1 MVFKFI
7 LTQFYPRKMG
17 TAIGELTEKE
27 IIDLDALENRLL
39 GIDSFNILYQFL
51 SNIRGQDGSP
61 LTDAQ
66 GNITSHLTGLFYRTT
81 NLLSRNIKPVF
92 VFDGKPHA
100 LKEKTREKRKAI
112 RTEAE
117 KKMKQAKEKGDLE
130 EARKFAQQTSRLSRE
145 MVEEAKQLVEFMG
158 LPAIQAKSEG
168 EAQIS
173 LMAEKGKLFGCVSQ
187 DYDALLFGTPILLRN
202 ITVGGKRKVP
212 GRNIYLDALPEKISL
227 QKTLEKNEIDRKKL
241 VWIAILIGNDF
252 NEKFPKIG
260 PKTALKLVKE
270 NNSFEEIIK
279 QAGFE
284 PEFDFTEIEKI
295 FLEPEYNEDFEIK
308 FSSPDKEKVIELLY
322 EKHQFSKER
331 VQNMLEKLEKTLE
344 EKGQQSSLGKWF

>member
-1 MVFKFI
+1 LLQKFI
-7 LTQFYPRKMG
+7 DKMG
-17 TAIGELTEKE
+17 TALGELIEKE
-27 IIDLDALENRLL
+27 VIELDSLANKTV

-81 NLLSRNIKPVF
+81 NLLSRGIKPVF
-92 VFDGKPHA
+92 VFDGKPHP
-100 LKEKTREKRKAI
+100 LKQKTREKRKAI
-112 RTEAE
+112 RTQAE
-117 KKMKQAKEKGDLE
+117 QKMKEAKEKGDLE
-130 EARKFAQQTSRLSRE
+130 EARKFAKQSSRLTKE
-145 MVEEAKQLVEFMG
+145 MVEEAKKLIEFMG
-158 LPAIQAKSEG
+158 LPVIQAKGEG

-173 LMAEKGKLFGCVSQ
+173 LMTEKEKLFGCISQ

-212 GRNIYLDALPEKISL
+212 GRNIYLEAFPEKISL
-227 QKTLEKNEIDRKKL
+227 EKTLEKNEIDRKKL

-252 NEKFPKIG
+252 NEKFPKVG

-279 QAGFE
+279 QTGFN
-284 PEFDFTEIEKI
+284 PEFDFKEIEKI
-295 FLEPEYNEDFEIK
+295 FLEPEYNKDFEIK
-308 FSSPDKEKVIELLY
+308 FNPPDKEKVTELLF
-322 EKHQFSKER
+322 EQHQFSKER
-331 VQNMLEKLEKTLE
+331 ITNTLNKLEKVLE